1 MKITPKPLYK
11 PAPQQVKEPKV
22 VIKEEKKLPEYKIIL
37 PKEEK
42 EKEETLFSPEVEKLL
57 AEDKEEIDE

>member
-1 MKITPKPLYK
+1 MKITTKAARK
-11 PAPQQVKEPKV
+11 SIVKKVEEPKV
-22 VIKEEKKLPEYKIIL
+22 VIKEEIKLPEYKIIL
-37 PKEEK
+37 PKEE